1 MFLEDFS
8 FRLFDAIVHRVGV
21 ATCFGLGAMI
31 ALIGLIVVARRWMP
45 RVGWSLLGAGAGVAW
60 IGFLAVS
67 ECRTEEVLSPIIT
80 SRTPTFADTSRTAAQ
95 LGLLCVPA
103 LAVLVKLTRDKLV
116 TERRRSLLST
126 YLRMATKA
134 YYSGDFDRAIAEY
147 SIAIK
152 VEPGRLECYVKR
164 GLSWMQKGEYDRAIA
179 DFNRV
184 LKIDIAH
191 SAAYLNRGIV
201 LAARGDHLA
210 AIDDYESA
218 FHLSPT
224 DAAPLLRRGLSL
236 AKIGETERAADDFR
250 RVLRLTNHSD
260 FTEPA
265 KFHLTMLEVESA
277 VNEPALAS

>member
-8 FRLFDAIVHRVGV
+8 FRLFDALVHRVGLT
-21 ATCFGLGAMI
+21 TCFALGATML
-31 ALIGLIVVARRWMP
+31 LIGLIVVARRWLP
-45 RVGWSLLGAGAGVAW
+45 RLGWGLLGAGAAVAW
-60 IGFLAVS
+60 VGFLAIS
-67 ECRTEEVLSPIIT
+67 ECRTEAAITPIIRAR
-80 SRTPTFADTSRTAAQ
+80 SHSFADTYRAGAQ
-95 LGLLCVPA
+95 LGLLGVPA
-103 LAVLVKLTRDKLV
+103 LVALVKQTRDKLISN
-116 TERRRSLLST
+116 RRRSLLST

-152 VEPGRLECYVKR
+152 VEPTRLECYVKR

-184 LKIDIAH
+184 LKIDIDH

-218 FHLSPT
+218 LHLSPT

-236 AKIGETERAADDFR
+236 AKVGETDRAADDFR

-265 KFHLTMLEVESA
+265 RFHLTMLELES
-277 VNEPALAS
+277 VSNEPALAS